1 MLSGGRKILRYVR
14 LLRRGPVLLLWGAQT
29 ASVFGD
35 RLYALAVMWLAWQRS
50 GGAAMG
56 LVAVAESVPYI
67 VLGTVGGRVM
77 ERFTTLRALAVVD
90 VARMV
95 LVAGLPWTWEVFG
108 TPGLLVSA
116 GLLGVGGALFD
127 PNLGALVPDLVR
139 PGEVQAVNGLMDL
152 TARIAR
158 VAGPASAGV
167 LLAVMPMDG
176 LFWLDAGTFALSA
189 VALAA
194 LGAGTGRPREAAPAG
209 ATAAP
214 VLVPRARALVRTHP
228 ETGVVL
234 AVHGIAIFAGAVSIV
249 IPALVAVRLGGGV
262 GTYGVMLAATG
273 AGSIVGNAVAGN
285 VRLPR
290 SLPAF
295 YCAAWSVSG
304 VLMAVTGS
312 VSTVAE
318 LVAVSAAYGT
328 VPPFLAVAL
337 STHLAQFPPAARRR
351 LLTVDQTLIRTMG
364 TLAMVGLPA
373 LAAAHPRAGFTAGG
387 LATAVAGLAGCA
399 VVVWWA
405 RTRTPLPEAEPAP
418 VGVAG

>member
-1 MLSGGRKILRYVR
+1 MR
-14 LLRRGPVLLLWGAQT
+14 LLRRGPVVLLWGAQT

-56 LVAVAESVPYI
+56 LVAVAESVPYV

-108 TPGLLVSA
+108 TPGLLLSA

-139 PGEVQAVNGLMDL
+139 SGEVQAVNGLMDL

-167 LLAVMPMDG
+167 LLAVMPMGG

-189 VALAA
+189 VALAG
-194 LGAGTGRPREAAPAG
+194 LGAGTARRREAAPAG

-234 AVHGIAIFAGAVSIV
+234 AVHGIAIFAGSVSIV
-249 IPALVAVRLGGGV
+249 MPALVAVRLGGGV

-290 SLPAF
+290 YLPAF
-295 YCAAWSVSG
+295 YCVAWAVSG

-312 VSTVAE
+312 VRTVAE
-318 LVAVSAAYGT
+318 LVAVSAAYGA
-328 VPPFLAVAL
+328 VSPFLAVAL

-351 LLTVDQTLIRTMG
+351 LLTVDQTITRSMG
-364 TLAMVGLPA
+364 TLAMVGIPA
-373 LAAAHPRAGFTAGG
+373 LAAAHPRAGFTSGG

-405 RTRTPLPEAEPAP
+405 KARTPLPEAEPAP
-418 VGVAG
+418 VGLAG

>member
-1 MLSGGRKILRYVR
+1 MR

-67 VLGTVGGRVM
+67 VLGTVGRPLM
-77 ERFTTLRALAVVD
+77 ERFTTLRSLALVD
-90 VARMV
+90 VVRLV
-95 LVAGLPWTWEVFG
+95 LVAALPWTWEAFG

-116 GLLGVGGALFD
+116 ALLGVGGALFD
-127 PNLGALVPDLVR
+127 PNLGALVPDLVQS
-139 PGEVQAVNGLMDL
+139 GEVQAVNGLMDL
-152 TARIAR
+152 TSRIAR
-158 VAGPASAGV
+158 VAGPATAGV
-167 LLAVMPMDG
+167 LLAVLPMDG

-194 LGAGTGRPREAAPAG
+194 LGGGPARRREPAPSG

-214 VLVPRARALVRTHP
+214 ALVPRARALVRTHP

-249 IPALVAVRLGGGV
+249 MPALVAVRLGGGV
-262 GTYGVMLAATG
+262 GMYGVMLAATG
-273 AGSIVGNAVAGN
+273 AGSIVGNAIAGN
-285 VRLPR
+285 VRLPK
-290 SLPAF
+290 SLPTL
-295 YCAAWSVSG
+295 YCAAWAVSG
-304 VLMAVTGS
+304 ALMAVTGS

-318 LVAVSAAYGT
+318 LVVVSAAYGA
-328 VPPFLAVAL
+328 VSPFLAVAL

-351 LLTVDQTLIRTMG
+351 LLTLDQTVIRTMG
-364 TLAMVGLPA
+364 TLAMAGIPA

-387 LATAVAGLAGCA
+387 VATALVGIIGCA
-399 VVVWWA
+399 VVMWWA
-405 RTRTPLPEAEPAP
+405 RTRTPLPGAEPVLES
-418 VGVAG
+418 VGG

>member
-1 MLSGGRKILRYVR
+1 MRYVR

-35 RLYALAVMWLAWQRS
+35 RLYALAVMWLAWDRS

-56 LVAVAESVPYI
+56 LVAIAESVPYI
-67 VLGTVGGRVM
+67 VLGTVGRPLM
-77 ERFTTLRALAVVD
+77 ERFTTLRSLAGVD
-90 VARMV
+90 VVRMV
-95 LVAGLPWTWEVFG
+95 LVAALPWTWGVFG

-139 PGEVQAVNGLMDL
+139 AEEVQAVSGLMDS
-152 TARIAR
+152 TNRIAR
-158 VAGPASAGV
+158 VAGPGSAGV
-167 LLAVMPMDG
+167 LLAVMPMAG

-189 VALAA
+189 LALAV
-194 LGAGTGRPREAAPAG
+194 LGAGAARRQAGPAG

-214 VLVPRARALVRTHP
+214 AVRPRARALVRTHP

-249 IPALVAVRLGGGV
+249 MPALVAVRLGGGV

-273 AGSIVGNAVAGN
+273 AGSILGNAVAGN

-290 SLPAF
+290 ALPVF

-304 VLMAVTGS
+304 VLMAATGS

-318 LVAVSAAYGT
+318 LVAVSAAYGA
-328 VPPFLAVAL
+328 VSPFLAVSL

-351 LLTVDQTLIRTMG
+351 LLTLDQTVIRTMG
-364 TLAMVGLPA
+364 TLAMAGIPA

-387 LATAVAGLAGCA
+387 LVTAVVGVAGCA

-405 RTRTPLPEAEPAP
+405 KTRTPLPGAEP
-418 VGVAG
+418 VLESVRG

>member
-1 MLSGGRKILRYVR
+1 MR

-56 LVAVAESVPYI
+56 LVAVAESAPYI
-67 VLGTVGGRVM
+67 VLGTIGQRVM
-77 ERFTTLRALAVVD
+77 ERFTTLRSLAVVD
-90 VARMV
+90 VVRMV
-95 LVAGLPWTWEVFG
+95 LVAALPWTWEAFG

-127 PNLGALVPDLVR
+127 PNLGALVPDLVQ

-158 VAGPASAGV
+158 VAGPASAGI

-176 LFWLDAGTFALSA
+176 LFWLDAGTFAVSA
-189 VALAA
+189 VALAG
-194 LGAGTGRPREAAPAG
+194 LGAGTARRRETTPAG

-214 VLVPRARALVRTHP
+214 SLVPRARALMRTHP
-228 ETGVVL
+228 ETGVALV
-234 AVHGIAIFAGAVSIV
+234 VHGIAIFAGAVSIV
-249 IPALVAVRLGGGV
+249 MPALVAVRLGGGV

-285 VRLPR
+285 IRLPQ

-295 YCAAWSVSG
+295 YCAAWAVSG
-304 VLMAVTGS
+304 ALMAVTGS

-318 LVAVSAAYGT
+318 LVAVSAAYGA
-328 VPPFLAVAL
+328 VSPFLAVAL

-351 LLTVDQTLIRTMG
+351 LLTVDQTVIRTMG
-364 TLAMVGLPA
+364 TLAMVGIPA

-387 LATAVAGLAGCA
+387 VATAVVGVVGCA

-405 RTRTPLPEAEPAP
+405 RTRTPLPGAGPALER
-418 VGVAG
+418 VAG

>member
-1 MLSGGRKILRYVR
+1 MR

-56 LVAVAESVPYI
+56 LVAIAESVPYI
-67 VLGTVGGRVM
+67 VLGTVGRRVM
-77 ERFTTLRALAVVD
+77 ERFTTLRSLALVD
-90 VARMV
+90 LVRMV
-95 LVAGLPWTWEVFG
+95 LVAALPWTWEVSG

-116 GLLGVGGALFD
+116 ALLGVGGALFD
-127 PNLGALVPDLVR
+127 PNLGALVPELVR
-139 PGEVQAVNGLMDL
+139 PGEVQAVNGLMDS
-152 TARIAR
+152 TSRIAR
-158 VAGPASAGV
+158 VAGPGSAGV
-167 LLAVMPMDG
+167 LLAVMPMAG

-189 VALAA
+189 VALAV
-194 LGAGTGRPREAAPAG
+194 LGAGTGLRASAPAG
-209 ATAAP
+209 STAASGAGP
-214 VLVPRARALVRTHP
+214 RTRARALVRTHP

-249 IPALVAVRLGGGV
+249 MPALVAVRLGGGV

-285 VRLPR
+285 VRLPN
-290 SLPAF
+290 SLPLF
-295 YCAAWSVSG
+295 YCAAWTVSG
-304 VLMAVTGS
+304 ALMAVTGS
-312 VSTVAE
+312 VSTVTE
-318 LVAVSAAYGT
+318 LVAVSAAYGA
-328 VPPFLAVAL
+328 VSPFLAVSL

-351 LLTVDQTLIRTMG
+351 LLTLDQTVIRTMG
-364 TLAMVGLPA
+364 TLAMAGIPA

-387 LATAVAGLAGCA
+387 VATAVVGIVGCA

-405 RTRTPLPEAEPAP
+405 RTRTPLPGAEPALES
-418 VGVAG
+418 VGG

>member
-1 MLSGGRKILRYVR
+1 MR
-14 LLRRGPVLLLWGAQT
+14 LLRRGPVVLLWGAQT

-67 VLGTVGGRVM
+67 VLGTVGGRVT
-77 ERFTTLRALAVVD
+77 ERFTTLRALAGVD
-90 VARMV
+90 VVRMV
-95 LVAGLPWTWEVFG
+95 LVAGLPWTWEAFG

-139 PGEVQAVNGLMDL
+139 PDEVQAVNGLMDL

-158 VAGPASAGV
+158 VAGPASAGG
-167 LLAVMPMDG
+167 LLAVLPVDG

-189 VALAA
+189 AALAA
-194 LGAGTGRPREAAPAG
+194 LGAGTARRPEAAPAS
-209 ATAAP
+209 APAAP
-214 VLVPRARALVRTHP
+214 GRVPRARALVRTHP

-249 IPALVAVRLGGGV
+249 MPALVAVRLGGGV
-262 GTYGVMLAATG
+262 GMYGVMLAATG

-295 YCAAWSVSG
+295 YCVAWAVSG

-318 LVAVSAAYGT
+318 LVAVSAAYGA
-328 VPPFLAVAL
+328 VSPFLAVAL

-351 LLTVDQTLIRTMG
+351 LLTLDQTVIRTMG

-387 LATAVAGLAGCA
+387 LATAAVGIAGC
-399 VVVWWA
+399 VMVVWWA
-405 RTRTPLPEAEPAP
+405 RTRTPLPGAEPVLES
-418 VGVAG
+418 VGG